1 MECPHNCYQ
10 NFLITTPKNLNYLRN
25 TLNEEVIM
33 LIYKII
39 KKLDFYKLLHPL
51 TLVVTFPIFFTT
63 FCFLTHSML
72 KGFIL
77 YACALIILILLMYLD
92 MITETESLKKDLV
105 SITCYNNEFFLRR
118 WLRKQ

>member
-1 MECPHNCYQ
+1 MECQHNCYQ
-10 NFLITTPKNLNYLRN
+10 KILIDTPKILNYLRN

-33 LIYKII
+33 SIYKII
-39 KKLDFYKLLHPL
+39 KKLNFYKLLHPL

-63 FCFLTHSML
+63 FCFLTQSMA

-77 YACALIILILLMYLD
+77 YACGLINLILLLYLN
-92 MITETESLKKDLV
+92 MITETKSLKKDLV